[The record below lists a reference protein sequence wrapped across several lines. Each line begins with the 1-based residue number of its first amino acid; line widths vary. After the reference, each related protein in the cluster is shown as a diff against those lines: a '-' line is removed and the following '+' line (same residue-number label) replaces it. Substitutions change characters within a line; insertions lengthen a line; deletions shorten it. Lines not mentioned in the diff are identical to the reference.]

1 MPADD
6 LRPLHESFFN
16 TIYDQYKDRLYG
28 YILAIVHSP
37 EVAEDITHELFVR
50 IWTDR
55 QALGHVN
62 NIEHYLFAIARNKSL
77 NYLRKAKSDARIMA
91 RLKEA
96 MRPGY
101 DAVDEHVTLSE
112 YTKLLGAAVEQLSPQ
127 RKLVFRLSRQQG
139 MKIDEIAHE
148 MSL

>member
-1 MPADD
+1 MPAED

-55 QALGHVN
+55 QSLGHVN

-77 NYLRKAKSDARIMA
+77 NYLRKAKSDAHIMD

-96 MRPGY
+96 MRP
-101 DAVDEHVTLSE
+101 
-112 YTKLLGAAVEQLSPQ
+112 
-127 RKLVFRLSRQQG
+127 
-139 MKIDEIAHE
+139 EIARASCRE
-148 MSL
+148 RGCENG

>member
-55 QALGHVN
+55 QSLGHVN
-62 NIEHYLFAIARNKSL
+62 NIEHYLFARSEEHTSELQSL
-77 NYLRKAKSDARIMA
+77 MRISYA
-91 RLKEA
+91 VFCLKKKKHTSKT
-96 MRPGY
+96 Y
-101 DAVDEHVTLSE
+101 NTH
-112 YTKLLGAAVEQLSPQ
+112 
-127 RKLVFRLSRQQG
+127 
-139 MKIDEIAHE
+139 
-148 MSL
+148 